1 MDIDITKIFEFEA
14 AHFLPGHKGGCGSD
28 HGHSYKL
35 EVTVTNPLGLN
46 PSGELKS
53 PYRGMIMD
61 FGDLKKIVQK
71 NIIDI
76 FDHTHLNNLFFLP
89 TAEVMAC
96 FIFETLKCCLPKGI
110 KIKKIKLWETSTSY
124 ATATETAIRAS

>member
-1 MDIDITKIFEFEA
+1 MKLEITKIFEFEA
-14 AHFLPGHKGGCGSD
+14 AHFLPDHTGGCGGD

-46 PSGELKS
+46 PSGELKT
-53 PYRGMIMD
+53 PYCGMIMD

-71 NIIDI
+71 NVIDI
-76 FDHTHLNNLFFLP
+76 FDHTHLNDLFALP
-89 TAEVMAC
+89 TAEIMAA
-96 FIFETLKCCLPKGI
+96 FIFETLKCHLPKGI

-124 ATATETAIRAS
+124 ATVTG